1 MRDVESLFI
10 ATLVTRSHTYHL
22 FADCSSIWVTLIFTC
37 GYIGS
42 TVWTLC
48 NPLVLKFGYSFF
60 PLSLPPSLTPSLSF
74 FCWRMFRN
82 DGSMECSHFCS
93 STPLPE
99 SGQKQNIYSNFY
111 TTHVFLAKHKFV
123 LVFQLYP
130 HYRLHTRY
138 LTGGYYFEISP
149 MSDSCIWLYI

>member
-10 ATLVTRSHTYHL
+10 ATLVTRRHTYHV

-82 DGSMECSHFCS
+82 HGSMERGHFCS

-99 SGQKQNIYSNFY
+99 SGQTQNIYNHFY

-123 LVFQLYP
+123 LVLQLYP
-130 HYRLHTRY
+130 HYILHTRY
-138 LTGGYYFEISP
+138 PTGKYYFEISP
-149 MSDSCIWLYI
+149 MSDLCIWLYI